1 VLPEDVTVSLEG
13 NSIKAVVKVDLVK
26 LEDLKGISGLE
37 KFIEDSLKEATGS
50 DVRVSV
56 ELAEKPL

>member
-1 VLPEDVTVSLEG
+1 VTVSLEG